1 MLRKKKTI
9 AQVIATAMIAST
21 FTINVSALEQ
31 RSAISSTSSLAGND
45 RYETAIKI
53 SENGWT
59 TSNNAILINGEK
71 GLVDALT
78 ATPYAS
84 LKDAPILI
92 TYKEKLHPSTKARL
106 IKMGVK
112 NVDIVG
118 GAGSISEAVVNE
130 LKAMNIT
137 VNRLG
142 GSSRYETGL
151 KVAQAMD
158 KISDVSRVAVVNGE
172 KGLPDAVSIAAPAAK
187 NKMPIILANPNSG
200 LDAATKAFIAGEDIY
215 KSYVVGQTASVSET
229 IKNSLPGTKVR
240 LGGTDRH
247 DTNAKVLNEFYT
259 QTYLSNAYI
268 AKSGQV
274 RNESELVDALAVGV
288 LAAKNDVP
296 VLLAGKNLGPTQQS
310 YLKDK
315 KISKITEIGQGVPST
330 TVQEIKNTQVEAEAK
345 VTGVTVENYKTI
357 KISGSNLNLIDK
369 SKISLSGNSVSDYT
383 VNSSGTQATIVF
395 TSGFSASNTV
405 RITSNLGNTT
415 SHSFSYSSE
424 ISSVQATT
432 TKVKTSGIQYAEFTV
447 NGSQKRSVEE
457 LNALG
462 WTVTFSGKG
471 TNNKI
476 FYAKDG
482 DHTSATSNTG
492 QLKTSF
498 TNKEVGTYDVVL
510 TKGNVT
516 LKTGLQSF
524 EASDNVNDYTSI
536 KSYDIVLSNDV
547 KITSGTLAKGDTA
560 TIKNI
565 KATDKNNNEATL
577 SGSTFKSSNPAVIS
591 VNSAGVLTTN
601 SVGSA
606 TITITNGDLTK
617 SFTLNVK
624 EGVRKATSASV
635 SRSSVNLIKTDTQKT
650 SEDVILTVKDQYGD
664 VFKGR
669 KFNAKEDIKN
679 SANTTKVA
687 TATFSN
693 IPAGELEVATNSEGK
708 ININIEADAKGSGS
722 LLIKE
727 GTSTI
732 ATIYVSVSDVS
743 NVTSWTFAT
752 KGDVDKTLDLYTP
765 VGKNDDNTLTLNLKG
780 YNGSY
785 LVGTGKPTRYTA
797 GINPAPLPVDGL
809 WVKSSDEKILTLDGA
824 TDENIVVTAKGK
836 GTATIYAYN
845 GTSSVSSISIT
856 VNDST
861 PVITSINMKDISN
874 ITKAGDF
881 DVENLFTT
889 TTSGTKNIVS
899 GISLS
904 GTSEEVL
911 WGTVGDGLNKKQVL
925 FVDRDKEPNGKYEE
939 GTDLLLATIDVNNDF
954 GKEITDKKTMNLV
967 ADDNGN
973 IVISIFKGA
982 YDSTKNPFMV
992 KTIGVN
998 IPKQ

>member
-405 RITSNLGNTT
+405 RITSNLGNAT

-476 FYAKDG
+476 FYSKDE

-498 TNKEVGTYDVVL
+498 NNGDVGTYEVVL
-510 TKGNVT
+510 TKGNTT
-516 LKTGLQSF
+516 LRSGLQSF
-524 EASDNVNDYTSI
+524 EASSNINDYTSI

-547 KITSGTLAKGDTA
+547 KITSGTLAKGDIA

-591 VNSAGVLTTN
+591 VNSKGELTTN

-617 SFTLNVK
+617 SFTLYVK
-624 EGVRKATSASV
+624 QGVREPKSASV
-635 SRSSVNLIKTDTQKT
+635 SNSSVKLVKGK

-664 VFKGR
+664 LYKG
-669 KFNAKEDIKN
+669 KTFSTASIVKSTTPTTTI
-679 SANTTKVA
+679 AN
-687 TATFSN
+687 ATFGAASD
-693 IPAGELEVATNSEGK
+693 EEGK
-708 ININIEADAKGSGS
+708 INITIVADASNLGTGKLELKQTTSDS
-722 LLIKE
+722 KE
-727 GTSTI
+727 ITL
-732 ATIYVSVSDVS
+732 ATINVEVSDTKDA
-743 NVTSWTFAT
+743 TSW
-752 KGDVDKTLDLYTP
+752 KLSSIDGKDKILDIYTP
-765 VGKNDDNTLTLNLKG
+765 VGKDADNELKLNLKG

-785 LVGTGKPTRYTA
+785 LVGLVEPKKYEVGSSS
-797 GINPAPLPVDGL
+797 PAPEKPSGL
-809 WVKSSDEKILTLDGA
+809 WVKSTNEKVA
-824 TDENIVVTAKGK
+824 TIALEGNIITVTAKSK
-836 GTATIYAYN
+836 GSTTIEVYN
-845 GTSSVSSISIT
+845 GKETPRKDYMTIT

-861 PVITSINMKDISN
+861 PVITNINMKDMSS
-874 ITKAGDF
+874 ITKVRTF
-881 DVENLFTT
+881 DVEDLFYTT
-889 TTSGTKNIVS
+889 KVTKSGDGKTIVS

-911 WGTVGDGLNKKQVL
+911 WGTDSDQRQVL
-925 FVDRDKEPNGKYEE
+925 FVDRSEVANGKYDKE
-939 GTDLLLATIDVNNDF
+939 TDLLLATIDVSTDF
-954 GKEITDKKTMNLV
+954 EKDIPDKKTMTL
-967 ADDNGN
+967 AAGDNGN
-973 IVISIFKGA
+973 IIVSIFKGA
-982 YDSTKNPFMV
+982 YDNTKDTFGTKYINV
-992 KTIGVN
+992 S
-998 IPKQ
+998 IPK

>member
-424 ISSVQATT
+424 ISSIQATT

-447 NGSQKRSVEE
+447 NGNQKRSVEE
-457 LNALG
+457 LKALG

-471 TNNKI
+471 TTDKI
-476 FYAKDG
+476 FYSKDG

-498 TNKEVGTYDVVL
+498 NDKEVGTYEVVL
-510 TKGNVT
+510 TKGNTT
-516 LKTGLQSF
+516 LKSGLQSF
-524 EASDNVNDYTSI
+524 EASSNINDYTSI

-565 KATDKNNNEATL
+565 KATDKNNNEAIL
-577 SGSTFKSSNPAVIS
+577 SEPTFKSSNPAVIS
-591 VNSAGVLTTN
+591 VNSKGELTTN

-635 SRSSVNLIKTDTQKT
+635 SRSSVYLTKLTN
-650 SEDVILTVKDQYGD
+650 EDITLTVKDQYGD

-669 KFNAKEDIKN
+669 AFDASSSIESSSKIKI
-679 SANTTKVA
+679 A

-693 IPAGELEVATNSEGK
+693 IPTDSESISTNAEGK
-708 ININIEADAKGSGS
+708 VNINIAGVDKGSGS

-727 GTSTI
+727 GTSII
-732 ATIYVSVSDVS
+732 ATINVSVSDVS
-743 NVTSWTFAT
+743 TATSWGVST
-752 KGDVDKTLDLYTP
+752 DNNVDTTLDLYTP
-765 VGKNDDNTLTLNLKG
+765 VGKADDKTLTLNLKG
-780 YNGSY
+780 YSGSY
-785 LVGTGKPTRYTA
+785 LVGTETLKSTSST
-797 GINPAPLPVDGL
+797 NTNEFWL
-809 WVKSSDEKILTLDGA
+809 KSSNEKVA
-824 TDENIVVTAKGK
+824 TVSGEGQSITVTAVGK
-836 GTATIYAYN
+836 GYTTIEAYK
-845 GTSSVSSISIT
+845 GSKKVSSIPIT

-861 PVITSINMKDISN
+861 PVITSINMKDISS

-881 DVENLFTT
+881 DLENLFTT
-889 TTSGTKNIVS
+889 TISGTKNIVS
-899 GISLS
+899 GISLM

-911 WGTVGDGLNKKQVL
+911 WGTDSDQRQVL
-925 FVDRDKEPNGKYEE
+925 FVDRSEVANGKYDKE
-939 GTDLLLATIDVNNDF
+939 TDLLLATIDVNTDF
-954 GKEITDKKTMNLV
+954 EKDITDKKTMTL
-967 ADDNGN
+967 AAGDNGN
-973 IVISIFKGA
+973 IIVSIFKGA
-982 YDSTKNPFMV
+982 YDNTKNTFDTKYINV
-992 KTIGVN
+992 S
-998 IPKQ
+998 IPK

>member
-118 GAGSISEAVVNE
+118 GAGSVSEAVVNE

-395 TSGFSASNTV
+395 TSGFSTSNTV

-462 WTVTFSGKG
+462 WTVTFNSKG
-471 TNNKI
+471 VSPNQI
-476 FYAKDG
+476 FYKKSSPYTDI
-482 DHTSATSNTG
+482 TSNTG
-492 QLKTSF
+492 QLKTKF
-498 TNKEVGTYDVVL
+498 DNGEVGTYEVVL
-510 TKGNVT
+510 TKGNTT
-516 LKTGLQSF
+516 LRSGLQSF
-524 EASDNVNDYTSI
+524 EASDSLNDYTSI
-536 KSYDIVLSNDV
+536 KSYDIKRKDEVI
-547 KITSGTLAKGDTA
+547 ITSKTLSIGEEA
-560 TIKNI
+560 TIEKI
-565 KATDKNNNEATL
+565 VAIDKNNNQTPLET
-577 SGSTFKSSNPAVIS
+577 GNKIKSDTPAVIL
-591 VNSAGVLTTN
+591 VNPDGTLIAKSAG
-601 SVGSA
+601 SA
-606 TITITNGDLTK
+606 KITITNGNLTEV
-617 SFTLNVK
+617 FTMYVK
-624 EGVRKATSASV
+624 EGERKATTASL
-635 SRSSVNLIKTDTQKT
+635 SNSSVKLINGK
-650 SEDVILTVKDQYGD
+650 SEDVIVTVKDQYGD
-664 VFKGR
+664 PLIGEAFTNLDK
-669 KFNAKEDIKN
+669 KTLND
-679 SANTTKVA
+679 VA
-687 TATFSN
+687 DATFAN
-693 IPAGELEVATNSEGK
+693 IGSGDAKTDKEGK
-708 ININIEADAKGSGS
+708 IKLTISSK
-722 LLIKE
+722 KE
-727 GTSTI
+727 GTGKLILTDGKTPARTI
-732 ATIYVSVSDVS
+732 ATIYVDVAKNDLKAS
-743 NVTSWTFAT
+743 SWKLSTVNNVDT
-752 KGDVDKTLDLYTP
+752 KLDLYTP
-765 VGKNDDNTLTLNLKG
+765 VGKDETKDDELKLNLKG

-785 LVGTGKPTRYTA
+785 FVENATIDGELSPEYT
-797 GINPAPLPVDGL
+797 
-809 WVKSSDEKILTLDGA
+809 VKSTNEKVA
-824 TDENIVVTAKGK
+824 TVTFSGEEITVKAVGK
-836 GTATIYAYN
+836 GTTTIEAYKKD
-845 GTSSVSSISIT
+845 SDKEAYRIHSITVT
-856 VNDST
+856 VNDSE
-861 PVITSINMKDISN
+861 PAITNISMKDMTN
-874 ITKAGDF
+874 INKEVVF
-881 DVENLFTT
+881 DVEDLFYTT
-889 TTSGTKNIVS
+889 FDGNSNIVS
-899 GISLS
+899 NISLT
-904 GTSEEVL
+904 GTVEKIL
-911 WGTVGDGLNKKQVL
+911 WGTDTNRRQVL
-925 FVDRDKEPNGKYEE
+925 YVDKNKDNTYDE
-939 GTDLLLATIDVNNDF
+939 GDVLLATIDISNDF
-954 GKEITDKKTMNLV
+954 GVTNSDNKTFTLKGVNKGHIVVSVYQKEYNS
-967 ADDNGN
+967 AR
-973 IVISIFKGA
+973 
-982 YDSTKNPFMV
+982 NPFIT
-992 KTIGVN
+992 KTISVD
-998 IPKQ
+998 IPATK

>member
-118 GAGSISEAVVNE
+118 GAGSVSEAVVNE

-405 RITSNLGNTT
+405 RITSNLGNAT

-457 LNALG
+457 LKALG

-476 FYAKDG
+476 FYSKDE

-498 TNKEVGTYDVVL
+498 NNGDVGTYEVVL
-510 TKGNVT
+510 TKGNTT
-516 LKTGLQSF
+516 LRSGLQSF
-524 EASDNVNDYTSI
+524 EASSNINDYTSI

-591 VNSAGVLTTN
+591 VNSKGELTTN

-617 SFTLNVK
+617 PFTLYVK

-635 SRSSVNLIKTDTQKT
+635 SKSSVYLIRKDSQSTN
-650 SEDVILTVKDQYGD
+650 EDVILTVKDQYGD

-669 KFNAKEDIKN
+669 VFNASSDINN
-679 SANTTKVA
+679 SSNTKIA

-693 IPAGELEVATNSEGK
+693 IPTDSGSIATNAEGK
-708 ININIEADAKGSGS
+708 VNINIAAFDKGSGG

-732 ATIYVSVSDVS
+732 ATINVSVSDVS
-743 NVTSWTFAT
+743 TATSWRVST
-752 KGDVDKTLDLYTP
+752 DNNVDTTLDLYTP
-765 VGKNDDNTLTLNLKG
+765 VGKADDKTLTLNLKG

-785 LVGTGKPTRYTA
+785 LVGTETLKSTSST
-797 GINPAPLPVDGL
+797 NTNEFWL
-809 WVKSSDEKILTLDGA
+809 KSSNEKVA
-824 TDENIVVTAKGK
+824 TVSGTGTGITVTAVGK
-836 GTATIYAYN
+836 GSVTIEAYK
-845 GTSSVSSISIT
+845 GSSRVSSISIT

-861 PVITSINMKDISN
+861 PVITSINMKDISS
-874 ITKAGDF
+874 ITKAGNF
-881 DVENLFTT
+881 DIESLFTT

-911 WGTVGDGLNKKQVL
+911 WGTVGTNHNKRQVL
-925 FVDRDKEPNGKYEE
+925 FVDRDEVPNGTYEE

-954 GKEITDKKTMNLV
+954 EKEITDKKTMNLV
-967 ADDNGN
+967 AEDNGN